1 MVVRGEDGDASLGVF
16 RKKRWCDYQKL
27 SIHVEGARDRR
38 GWRCHVPL
46 PPLSLSLPIGRK
58 STEPHTR
65 RQSNALL
72 ACIGLRVLLREGSNR
87 PAKNSSLSVL
97 PHFISFF
104 TALSLSPFSL
114 SSRERERRTGRPFT
128 APIATKPYHYY
139 SFFYTSQV
147 VLHLHGRASN
157 KIQYHA

>member
-1 MVVRGEDGDASLGVF
+1 VFCSGLLTWHCWMWTTETSHSLWLCVAKMAMLYWVCLEKSDD
-16 RKKRWCDYQKL
+16 RCDYQKL

-114 SSRERERRTGRPFT
+114 SSRERETHRPAF
-128 APIATKPYHYY
+128 HCSY
-139 SFFYTSQV
+139 S
-147 VLHLHGRASN
+147 H
-157 KIQYHA
+157 